1 MTLDDREMLGDIR
14 GALHGVVMKAGQLE
28 DQQVFEEL
36 EKRIDGIIRWLRG
49 LDKKS
54 FPAK

>member
-1 MTLDDREMLGDIR
+1 MLGDIR

-36 EKRIDGIIRWLRG
+36 ERRIDGIIRWLRG
-49 LDKKS
+49 LDQKS
-54 FPAK
+54 FPKQK